1 MIYVRL
7 ITLLLAIAAG
17 CVSIVAQGEDETI
30 KVDSSIVILNAAVT
44 DASGKAVRGL
54 DRNKFTILEDGV
66 AMPIKTFD
74 TEDLPFAAAI
84 LLDASG
90 SMQDRMSLARAA
102 AIEFLNGLRAGDNA
116 AVYKFDSK
124 VDVLQDFSNS
134 RDLGDRF
141 YDVKADG
148 MTALN
153 DAIFKAAGDLS
164 NRPEKR
170 RAIIV
175 LSDGADTFS
184 KKSSDKALKAAM
196 AANVMIYTVDMSE
209 KDISGERAQDRGVL
223 KNFAEKSGGRFVET
237 PGGAALRDA
246 FTRIVNELGAQYTL
260 SYQPADTKRD
270 GKWHTIEI
278 RVARPNLTIRTR
290 KGYNAPKAK

>member
-7 ITLLLAIAAG
+7 ITLLLASFAG
-17 CVSIVAQGEDETI
+17 SVSIWAQGDDETI
-30 KVDSSIVILNAAVT
+30 KVDSSIVILNVAVT

-54 DRNKFTILEDGV
+54 DRGKFTILEDGV
-66 AMPIKTFD
+66 ALPIKTFD

-90 SMQDRMSLARAA
+90 SMQDRISMARSA
-102 AIEFLNGLRAGDNA
+102 AIEFLNGLRAGDHA

-148 MTALN
+148 MTVLN
-153 DAIFKAAGDLS
+153 DAIFKAAADLS

-184 KKSSDKALKAAM
+184 KKSSDKALKAAL
-196 AANVMIYTVDMSE
+196 AANAMIYTVDMSE
-209 KDISGERAQDRGVL
+209 KETGGERIQDRGVL
-223 KNFAEKSGGRFVET
+223 KNFAEKSGGRFIET
-237 PGGAALRDA
+237 PGGVALRDA
-246 FTRIVNELGAQYTL
+246 FTRIVNELGTQYTL
-260 SYQPADTKRD
+260 SYQPADAKRD
-270 GKWHTIEI
+270 GKWHSIEVRI
-278 RVARPNLTIRTR
+278 ARPNLTIRTR
-290 KGYNAPKAK
+290 KGYNAPKGK

>member
-1 MIYVRL
+1 
-7 ITLLLAIAAG
+7 
-17 CVSIVAQGEDETI
+17 
-30 KVDSSIVILNAAVT
+30 
-44 DASGKAVRGL
+44 
-54 DRNKFTILEDGV
+54 
-66 AMPIKTFD
+66 
-74 TEDLPFAAAI
+74 
-84 LLDASG
+84 
-90 SMQDRMSLARAA
+90 MQDRMSLARAA

-209 KDISGERAQDRGVL
+209 KDISGERVQDRGVL

-246 FTRIVNELGAQYTL
+246 FTRIVNELGTQYTL

>member
-54 DRNKFTILEDGV
+54 DRSKFTILEDGV

-124 VDVLQDFSNS
+124 VDVLQDFSHS

-153 DAIFKAAGDLS
+153 DAIFRAAGDLS

-209 KDISGERAQDRGVL
+209 KDMSGARVQDRGAL

-237 PGGAALRDA
+237 PGGAALREA
-246 FTRIVNELGAQYTL
+246 FTRIVNELGTQYTL
-260 SYQPADTKRD
+260 SYQPANTKSD
-270 GKWHTIEI
+270 GKWHSIEV

-290 KGYNAPKAK
+290 KGYNAPKGK

>member
-17 CVSIVAQGEDETI
+17 CVSMVAQGEDETI
-30 KVDSSIVILNAAVT
+30 KVDSSIVVLNVAVT

-54 DRNKFTILEDGV
+54 DRSKFTILEDGV

-209 KDISGERAQDRGVL
+209 KDISGERVQDRGVL

-246 FTRIVNELGAQYTL
+246 FTRIVNELGTQYTL

>member
-54 DRNKFTILEDGV
+54 DRSKFTILEDGV

-124 VDVLQDFSNS
+124 FDVLQDFSNS

-196 AANVMIYTVDMSE
+196 AANVTIYTVDMSE
-209 KDISGERAQDRGVL
+209 KDISGERVQDRGVL

-246 FTRIVNELGAQYTL
+246 FTRIVNELGTQYTL

>member
-54 DRNKFTILEDGV
+54 DRSKFTILEDGV

-209 KDISGERAQDRGVL
+209 KDISGERVQDRGVL

-246 FTRIVNELGAQYTL
+246 FTRIVNELGTQYTL

-290 KGYNAPKAK
+290 KGYNAPKGK